1 MELSRSEQSHAFSV
15 DEENKLWEE
24 GVLGNS
30 SPQVLLDTMVFQCG
44 IYFPLCSGQEHRDL
58 TIDEIEIVEEGVRT
72 FTIPKM

>member
-1 MELSRSEQSHAFSV
+1 MKRFWVLELSRSEQSHAFSV

-44 IYFPLCSGQEHRDL
+44 IISRYVL
-58 TIDEIEIVEEGVRT
+58 TKSTGV
-72 FTIPKM
+72 